1 MLRNPPK
8 AGFLVYRLSHFP
20 NRRYQKKVNQLTK
33 GTSTKPSDENFSIVE
48 AEHSI
53 ATYWKESDIFRRSL
67 KQTENAEPYIFYD
80 GPPFA
85 TGLPHHGHLVG
96 SVLKDAIPR
105 YFTMKGQFVQRR
117 FGWDCHGLPIEHE
130 IDKSLG
136 MSSQEAVS
144 KLGLKGYNDECRK
157 IVQRYTSEWE
167 KTITRLGRW
176 VDFENDYKTMEP
188 WYMESVWWVV
198 KQLWEKG
205 LIYQGKKVVPFS
217 TSLSTVLSNFEAT
230 SNYQDVQD
238 PAITILFKLKYE
250 DSYLAAW
257 TTTPW
262 TLPSNQALC
271 VNQDLK
277 YVKVRD
283 LDIGKNLI
291 IASERLESIKSNKN
305 LEVIDTILGKDL
317 VGKRYEPLFPYF
329 KILENEGA
337 FRIFSDDYVNV
348 DTGTGIVH
356 QAPAFGEDDFRIW
369 KENGGSNPV
378 CPVDMEGKFT
388 DEVTDF
394 AGMHVKEAD
403 KNIIRYLK
411 ETGSLYIQDVL
422 FHSYPFCP
430 RSDTPIIYRTIDS
443 WYVRVE
449 QIREQL
455 IEVNSKINWVPAHL
469 KVGRMGNWLSGAMDW
484 AISRNRYWGTP
495 LPIWINDETGSCI
508 CIGSR
513 KELYEYTGK
522 SIDDLH
528 RENVDELTF
537 TIKREPG
544 TYRRI
549 QEVLDCWFESGAMP
563 YAQLHFPF
571 ENKGLFEKGFPAEY
585 IAEGLDQTR
594 GWFYTLIVLGTALF
608 GVHPFKNVIV
618 NGIVMAED
626 GKKMSKR
633 LRNYTPPDQLMEIY
647 GADALRL
654 YLINSGLVRA
664 EEQRFS
670 DTGVK
675 DMVRRALLPWLNAY
689 RFFSTYASID
699 SWNPN
704 HKILEIENIM
714 DRWILSRLQSLKATI
729 KKEMEQYRI
738 YNVVPVLFDFIDDLT
753 NCYIRYNRPRFWSDE
768 DTNDKASAYQALYNA
783 VKELTTSMAPFAP
796 FLAESIYRDLPLGK
810 NEPESV
816 HLCHYP
822 TANSS
827 MIDPILEQAVTRMQH
842 IVLLGRQKRNQAKIK
857 IKYPLSRLTIIHED
871 PKLLR
876 EIRKLE
882 NYILSELNVKELI
895 YSTDENKYI
904 DLYAKPNSPILGKRL
919 GAQFKFFKEKIEN
932 LSPDE
937 IYKLQEDEGVKIE
950 NEWFSSEDILIYREP
965 KAGTET
971 LSDRYISIELDT
983 TLTDGLVEE
992 GLAREVVNR
1001 VQKSRKDLG
1010 FNVSDRIHIYYQA
1023 SRELGQAIENHQ
1035 HYIGEETLA
1044 LKITASENLPISFEI
1059 EEHRLDLKLEL
1070 ISSTDRPK
1078 RDLHP

>member
-1 MLRNPPK
+1 M
-8 AGFLVYRLSHFP
+8 AGFLVYRLRHFP
-20 NRRYQKKVNQLTK
+20 DQHYKKRVTQLTK
-33 GTSTKPSDENFSIVE
+33 RTSTKPSDENFSFVE
-48 AEHSI
+48 AEHAI
-53 ATYWKESDIFRRSL
+53 ASYWKKSDIFRRSL
-67 KQTENAEPYIFYD
+67 KQTENAKPYIFYD

-96 SVLKDAIPR
+96 SILKDAIPR
-105 YFTMKGQFVQRR
+105 YFTMKGHFVQRR

-144 KLGLKGYNDECRK
+144 RLGLKGYNDECRK
-157 IVQRYTSEWE
+157 IVQRYTAEWE

-198 KQLWEKG
+198 KQLWDKG
-205 LIYQGKKVVPFS
+205 LIYRGKKVVPFS
-217 TSLSTVLSNFEAT
+217 TSLGTVLSNFEAT

-238 PAITILFKLKYE
+238 PAITTLFKLKDE
-250 DSYLAAW
+250 EAYLAAW

-271 VNQDLK
+271 INKNLD
-277 YVKVRD
+277 YVKILD
-283 LDIGKNLI
+283 LDIGKYLI
-291 IASERLESIKSNKN
+291 IASGRLEFFRNSKHI
-305 LEVIDTILGKDL
+305 EVINTIPGKDL
-317 VGKRYEPLFPYF
+317 VGRRYEPLFPYF
-329 KILENEGA
+329 KDLENVGA
-337 FRIFSDDYVNV
+337 FRIFSDDYVSM

-369 KENGGSNPV
+369 KENGLSNPV
-378 CPVDMEGKFT
+378 CPVNMEGKFSE
-388 DEVTDF
+388 EVTDF
-394 AGMHVKEAD
+394 AGMYVKEAD

-411 ETGSLYIQDVL
+411 EAGRLYIQDVL

-443 WYVRVE
+443 WYVKVE
-449 QIREQL
+449 KIREQL
-455 IEVNSKINWVPAHL
+455 IEANSKINWVPAHI

-495 LPIWINDETGSCI
+495 LPIWINDETGSYI

-513 KELYEYTGK
+513 RELFEYTGA
-522 SIDDLH
+522 SINDLH
-528 RENVDELTF
+528 RENVDDLTF
-537 TIKREPG
+537 TIKNEPG

-549 QEVLDCWFESGAMP
+549 EEVLDCWFESGSMP

-571 ENKGLFEKGFPAEY
+571 ENKELFEKGFPAEY

-633 LRNYTPPDQLMEIY
+633 LRNYTPPDELMETY

-670 DTGVK
+670 DSGVR
-675 DMVRRALLPWLNAY
+675 DMVRRALLPWLNAF
-689 RFFSTYASID
+689 RFFRTYASID
-699 SWNPN
+699 SWIPH
-704 HKILEIENIM
+704 HKTIKIENIM
-714 DRWILSRLQSLKATI
+714 DRWILSRLQSLKETI
-729 KKEMEQYRI
+729 TLEMEQYQI

-753 NCYIRYNRPRFWSDE
+753 NCYIRYNRPRFWSEE
-768 DTNDKASAYQALYNA
+768 DTNDKDSAYQTLYTA
-783 VKELTTSMAPFAP
+783 IKELSKSMAPFAP
-796 FLAESIYRDLPLGK
+796 FLAESIYRDLPLK
-810 NEPESV
+810 DDEPESV
-816 HLCHYP
+816 HLCSYP
-822 TANSS
+822 NSDLA
-827 MIDPILEQAVTRMQH
+827 MIDPMLEQAVTRMQH
-842 IVLLGRQKRNQAKIK
+842 IVLLGRQKRNQVKIK
-857 IKYPLSRLTIIHED
+857 VKYPLSRLTIIHED
-871 PKLLR
+871 PDLLA
-876 EIRKLE
+876 EIGKLE
-882 NYILSELNVKELI
+882 NYILSELNVKKLI
-895 YSTDENKYI
+895 YSTEEAKYI
-904 DLYAKPNSPILGKRL
+904 DLYAKPNSPVLGKRL
-919 GAQFKFFKEKIEN
+919 GAQFKFFKKKIEN
-932 LSPDE
+932 LSPIE
-937 IYKLQEDEGVKIE
+937 ISKIQEDDGVRIE
-950 NEWFSSEDILIYREP
+950 NEWFSSDDILVFREP
-965 KAGTET
+965 KPGTDT
-971 LSDRYISIELDT
+971 LSNSFISIELDT
-983 TLTDGLVEE
+983 TLTDSLVEE

-1023 SRELGQAIENHQ
+1023 SRKLEQAIENHH

-1044 LKITASENLPISFEI
+1044 LKLTASENLPISFEI
-1059 EEHRLDLKLEL
+1059 EEHHLSLKLEL
-1070 ISSTDRPK
+1070 IG
-1078 RDLHP
+1078 